1 MGKRVWVE
9 GILDMGGRSGR
20 RGGEQKGKELEADFF
35 GKEVA
40 KMENLSPELVE
51 KMVSV
56 MREPTLEACFPSQ
69 EGKTNDTALSRLQG
83 VVNIAGQSTKFK
95 AALVEILT
103 DVTTRAVQEFKSTA
117 SQREP
122 ERNQAL
128 TTYLEGVLSSTP
140 EAFTEQTRSVSVP
153 PTSSCARLMNQD
165 LLSTMDSSLA
175 TLLMHSQSPSSS
187 VGLISALST
196 QNRESLLQDTLWR
209 VLEDTSN
216 SLDKRCDFATELLQS
231 GQSKT
236 LLKEGVLDHLA
247 LESTQALLNNQSTDG
262 ESPKVRS
269 FLSTCMGSS
278 CMSPSPSLLA
288 VHADNQAR
296 ISKETVQEILA
307 LLSTA
312 ITHMVNEVL
321 TRRELSAHLYPAIAV
336 LYAYA
341 QHDLQTLVSSDIYLP
356 ALVSV
361 HHASTIFGDIGL
373 AVGGTAKAFGDLC
386 RGSPQ
391 VVESVMG
398 SLAALL
404 NSTGNI
410 VP

>member
-1 MGKRVWVE
+1 MSRAWRSEESKETAFWLAEEQMGKRVWVE

-40 KMENLSPELVE
+40 KNLSPELVK

-83 VVNIAGQSTKFK
+83 VVTIAGQSPKFK
-95 AALVEILT
+95 VALVEILT

-117 SQREP
+117 SQQEP

-140 EAFTEQTRSVSVP
+140 EAFTDQTRSVSMP
-153 PTSSCARLMNQD
+153 LTSSCARLMNQD
-165 LLSTMDSSLA
+165 LLSTMDSSLM

-196 QNRESLLQDTLWR
+196 QNKESALQDTLWR

-216 SLDKRCDFATELLQS
+216 TLDKRCDFATELLQS

-247 LESTQALLNNQSTDG
+247 LEATQALLNNQSTDG

-278 CMSPSPSLLA
+278 CMSPSP
-288 VHADNQAR
+288 
-296 ISKETVQEILA
+296 
-307 LLSTA
+307 
-312 ITHMVNEVL
+312 
-321 TRRELSAHLYPAIAV
+321 
-336 LYAYA
+336 
-341 QHDLQTLVSSDIYLP
+341 
-356 ALVSV
+356 
-361 HHASTIFGDIGL
+361 
-373 AVGGTAKAFGDLC
+373 
-386 RGSPQ
+386 
-391 VVESVMG
+391 
-398 SLAALL
+398 LL
-404 NSTGNI
+404 NTIALTIKRGYRKRQSKKSWRSSVQPSRI
-410 VP
+410 W